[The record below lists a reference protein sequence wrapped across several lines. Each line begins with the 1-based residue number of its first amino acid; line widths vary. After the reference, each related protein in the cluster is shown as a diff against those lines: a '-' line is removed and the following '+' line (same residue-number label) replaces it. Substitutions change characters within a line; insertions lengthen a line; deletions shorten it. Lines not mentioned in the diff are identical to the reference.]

1 MRCNVIGMSIMHDN
15 TEWGSIITQLFYA
28 FLSLAY
34 FPLGFHK
41 AKLQCEDLCSSISL
55 MPAVY

>member
-1 MRCNVIGMSIMHDN
+1 MHDN

-28 FLSLAY
+28 FLSLSY